1 MPRWRELPGDLD
13 PQVQEFVGQLR
24 RLVDRSGLSVAAVAD
39 RTGYSRTSWEKYL
52 DGRQLAPRGAALA
65 LAEATG
71 AEPAHL
77 ITMWEF
83 AERAWSRAEMRHD
96 MTMEQMRIAQAR
108 AALGEFGPPTSPPP
122 GPRGAARPAGG
133 AARPA
138 GGGARP
144 RTPYAPGPRGGRGPA
159 PAAGGSTYGA
169 HSGRRKVGLFLAGT
183 VGALLATA
191 GAVLLVDLGGYGD
204 DGPGGTGSAS
214 PSPDASA
221 LPPGVKCGGAD
232 CTGQDPEAM
241 GCGGQFARTVSRTT
255 LGTATLVELRY
266 STACKAAW
274 ARISGAAPG
283 DTVRIAIDGAAAQS
297 SRVAADEPA
306 PPGQAPDTDT
316 YTLMTAAGDPA
327 TARACATLASGT
339 SGCTPPVSASV
350 SPPAAPS
357 AAPSP

>member
-13 PQVQEFVGQLR
+13 PQVREFVGQLR

-77 ITMWEF
+77 VTMWEF

-108 AALGEFGPPTSPPP
+108 AALGEFGPPTNPPP
-122 GPRGAARPAGG
+122 GPQPGRRR

-144 RTPYAPGPRGGRGPA
+144 RSPYDSGPRDDRGSAPG
-159 PAAGGSTYGA
+159 AGGSTYGA
-169 HSGRRKVGLFLAGT
+169 HGGRRKVGLFLAGT

-191 GAVLLVDLGGYGD
+191 GAVLLVDLGGYGGD
-204 DGPGGTGSAS
+204 SGKGASVS
-214 PSPDASA
+214 PSPGGSA
-221 LPPGVKCGGAD
+221 GPTLPPGVKCGGAD

-241 GCGGQFARTVSRTT
+241 GCGGRFARTVARTT

-266 STACKAAW
+266 STACEAAW

-283 DTVRIAIDGAAAQS
+283 DTVRIAIDGEAAQS
-297 SRVAADEPA
+297 SRVAADDPA
-306 PPGQAPDTDT
+306 APGQAPDTDT

-327 TARACATLASGT
+327 AARACATLASGT
-339 SGCTPPVSASV
+339 SGCTPRV
-350 SPPAAPS
+350 SPPLSPPASPS
-357 AAPSP
+357 ADPSQ